1 MIAVGERINGMF
13 VDVKKAIQEQDKKT
27 IQDLAIRQ
35 TKAGAKYLDVNVGTA
50 SADPAG
56 TMKWLVTTIQE
67 ACDTPLALDSQRLS
81 VIQAGLE
88 VAKGKIMINS
98 SKGDAEVLDK
108 WMPLAVK
115 HNAALVCL
123 TITKEGVPQDVDK
136 RMEIAANIA
145 ERALHH
151 GLPMTEVFID
161 PIILPVNVAQNQP
174 RFLIDVISQVKCLA
188 DPAPRTIIG
197 LSNLSQGTKERS
209 LINRTFIVMAIA
221 AGLEAAIVDV
231 FDEPLM
237 DAAIT
242 AEMILNKQIYSDS
255 FLRAGRL

>member
-13 VDVKKAIQEQDKKT
+13 VDVKKAIQEQDKKV
-27 IQDLAIRQ
+27 IQGLAIRQ

-50 SADPAG
+50 SADPAT

-67 ACDTPLALDSQRLS
+67 VCDTPLALDSQRFS

-88 VAKGKIMINS
+88 LAKGKIMINS

-108 WMPLAVK
+108 WMPLAAK

-123 TITKEGVPQDVDK
+123 TITKEGVPQDMDK
-136 RMEIAANIA
+136 RMEIAATIA
-145 ERALHH
+145 ERAMHH
-151 GLPMTEVFID
+151 GLAMTDIFID

-174 RFLIDVISQVKCLA
+174 RFLLDVMAQVKCLS
-188 DPAPRTIIG
+188 DPPPKTIIG
-197 LSNLSQGTKERS
+197 LSNLSQGTEQRS
-209 LINRTFIVMAIA
+209 LINRTFLVMAAA

-231 FDEPLM
+231 FDEELM
-237 DAAIT
+237 DAWIT
-242 AEMILNKQIYSDS
+242 AEMIMNKQIYSAS
-255 FLRAGRL
+255 YLKAGRM